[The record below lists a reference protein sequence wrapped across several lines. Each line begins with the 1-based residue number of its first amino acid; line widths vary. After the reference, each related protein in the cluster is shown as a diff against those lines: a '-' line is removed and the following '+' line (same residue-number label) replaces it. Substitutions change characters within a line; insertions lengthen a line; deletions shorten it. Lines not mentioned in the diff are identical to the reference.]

1 MSNIVDFIFENQKVR
16 TMFLNG
22 EPYFVAKDVCDIL
35 EYKNTAKAIQDNCN
49 TKGVTSGY
57 IPTKG
62 GMQKASIIN
71 EPNLYRLIARS
82 KMPNAE
88 KFEAWVFEEVLPTI
102 RKTGSYSLLPNQS
115 VFPEIYKHIER
126 AELNKHKIPYTHFA
140 MIGEMA
146 VRVLMPLQTKGFDLL
161 ADTLPDGSL
170 GKGFVKYLKEK
181 GKDVSLITKYQHEY
195 PDGRIC
201 ESNLY
206 PNEFYADLQTFVNE
220 VWLHGLGAKYFQ
232 QIPKKLK

>member
-1 MSNIVDFIFENQKVR
+1 MSNLVDFIFDSQKIR
-16 TMFLNG
+16 SLLIEG
-22 EPYFVAKDVCDIL
+22 QPYFVAKDVCDIL
-35 EYKNTAKAIQDNCN
+35 GYKQSRAALRDNCN
-49 TKGVTSGY
+49 EKGISFCFV
-57 IPTKG
+57 PTKG
-62 GMQKASIIN
+62 GMQKSLIIN

-181 GKDVSLITKYQHEY
+181 GKDVSLISKYKHEY
-195 PDGRIC
+195 PDGRIF

-232 QIPKKLK
+232 QSPKKLK